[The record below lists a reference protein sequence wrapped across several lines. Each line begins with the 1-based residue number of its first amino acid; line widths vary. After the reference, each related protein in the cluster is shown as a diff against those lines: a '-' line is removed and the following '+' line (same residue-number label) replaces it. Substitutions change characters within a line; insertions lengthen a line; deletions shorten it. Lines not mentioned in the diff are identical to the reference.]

1 MTVRRI
7 AALFAALLTA
17 GFGLAV
23 TAAWAVADATYP
35 PTVQGGSTGT
45 AVEGTKVGSNVGSGA
60 SNGVASNAGGGLP
73 HTGFEGALLWTALAL
88 VVAGLA
94 LMLVTRRRHQA

>member
-1 MTVRRI
+1 
-7 AALFAALLTA
+7 
-17 GFGLAV
+17 
-23 TAAWAVADATYP
+23 
-35 PTVQGGSTGT
+35 
-45 AVEGTKVGSNVGSGA
+45 
-60 SNGVASNAGGGLP
+60 VASNAGGGLP